1 LQVCHDYADKQVVLH
16 VCLITKFSGEAEG
29 IENQPILWVDAES
42 LDGYDFPAANQEI
55 IQKLKNEEAP
65 KEKKKKI
72 RFTMDLPV
80 ELHEKIKTKAARQGQ
95 IMKGYFVALALR
107 DLEND

>member
-1 LQVCHDYADKQVVLH
+1 MAKRQRPSIAPKSEAKDK
-16 VCLITKFSGEAEG
+16 ITKQE
-29 IENQPILWVDAES
+29 
-42 LDGYDFPAANQEI
+42 EI
-55 IQKLKNEEAP
+55 IQQLKQEDSP
-65 KEKKKKI
+65 KVKKKKI

-80 ELHEKIKTKAARQGQ
+80 ELHEKIKTKATRQGQ

>member
-1 LQVCHDYADKQVVLH
+1 MAKRQRPSIVPKVEQQNKV
-16 VCLITKFSGEAEG
+16 SE
-29 IENQPILWVDAES
+29 
-42 LDGYDFPAANQEI
+42 QEKI
-55 IQKLKNEEAP
+55 IQKLKSEETP
-65 KEKKKKI
+65 KVKKKKI

-107 DLEND
+107 DLENE

>member
-1 LQVCHDYADKQVVLH
+1 MAKRQRPNIAPKSKAQDK
-16 VCLITKFSGEAEG
+16 IS
-29 IENQPILWVDAES
+29 NQE
-42 LDGYDFPAANQEI
+42 EI
-55 IQKLKNEEAP
+55 IQKLKQEDVP
-65 KEKKKKI
+65 KVKEKKKKI

-80 ELHEKIKTKAARQGQ
+80 DLHQKIKSKATRQGQ